1 MDIRCREIEHKF
13 IERAKTNATFV
24 LDTAKYC
31 RRARIVSSMDSRGAQ
46 QMAYG
51 IEKDLDNIDMFQI
64 YFERYYGD
72 YGKYE
77 LLTMRVLYDD
87 TLSIS
92 IFWKI
97 KNITIID
104 RV

>member
-1 MDIRCREIEHKF
+1 MYMDIRCREIEHKF

-31 RRARIVSSMDSRGAQ
+31 WRARIVSSMDSRGAQ

-64 YFERYYGD
+64 YFE
-72 YGKYE
+72 
-77 LLTMRVLYDD
+77 T
-87 TLSIS
+87 
-92 IFWKI
+92 
-97 KNITIID
+97 
-104 RV
+104 